1 MKLGIKK
8 NLDRWLAGRRPKA
21 AGADEALKVPVEGAS
36 TPAAAPAEAMVEPEI
51 AAVIAAVL
59 AVEVKVFMALQGHRF
74 TFDMDGP
81 APGGTPVRRPLG
93 GQGWSEWGRLLVRPY
108 QGVR

>member
-8 NLDRWLAGRRPKA
+8 NLDRWFAGRRPKA
-21 AGADEALKVPVEGAS
+21 AVPDEALKVPAER
-36 TPAAAPAEAMVEPEI
+36 TPPPAAAPDAAAVEPEI

-59 AVEVKVFMALQGHRF
+59 AVEVKVFMALQGHGF
-74 TFDMDGP
+74 TFNEDGQP
-81 APGGTPVRRPLG
+81 
-93 GQGWSEWGRLLVRPY
+93 QGWSEWGRLLVRPY